1 MFINL
6 LLVDEAPYRKF
17 MNVNNISSRIFH
29 SKKTN
34 FVEIFVENACSML
47 SLIENLAAAS
57 NYLTIIL
64 SYQNQKH
71 NLQTS

>member
-1 MFINL
+1 MKH
-6 LLVDEAPYRKF
+6 PT
-17 MNVNNISSRIFH
+17 VNSWMLTIYHLSVSSRIFR

-57 NYLTIIL
+57 NYLTLIL

>member
-1 MFINL
+1 MKH
-6 LLVDEAPYRKF
+6 PT
-17 MNVNNISSRIFH
+17 VNSWMLTIYHLSVSSRIFR

-57 NYLTIIL
+57 NYLTLIS